1 MGYII
6 LKRFV
11 KLLSG
16 GTSWESSTALFLYI
30 SSNIDVCKEGEGLV
44 AVQNYL
50 G

>member
-16 GTSWESSTALFLYI
+16 GKSWESSTVLFLSI
-30 SSNIDVCKEGEGLV
+30 SSNIDVCKKGESLV